1 MKNLLKQMK
10 GGDVVIL
17 VFLVLLSFL
26 PVIIFS
32 IQEGNVESD
41 FYTAVISSNGETV
54 HEIVLRDDGETE
66 TFEYTNDSGQTN
78 IVVREGTSIH
88 MHDADC
94 ADQLCVRQGEIN
106 TPGETVVC
114 LPHTFLIEITSSSEE
129 IETDNEID
137 AIT

>member
-1 MKNLLKQMK
+1 MKSFLKQMK
-10 GGDVVIL
+10 IGDIIIL

-32 IQEGNVESD
+32 IQEGSADSD
-41 FYTAVISSNGETV
+41 FYTAVISSNGQTV
-54 HEIVLRDDGETE
+54 HEIVLLDDGETE
-66 TFEYTNDSGQTN
+66 TYEYTNDNGKTN

-94 ADQLCVRQGEIN
+94 ADQLCVRQGDIR

-114 LPHTFLIEITSSSEE
+114 LPHTFLIEITSTSNE
-129 IETDNEID
+129 IDTDNEID
-137 AIT
+137 VTT

>member
-1 MKNLLKQMK
+1 MKNFLKQMK
-10 GGDVVIL
+10 SGDIIIL

-32 IQEGNVESD
+32 IQEGNAEGE
-41 FYTAVISSNGETV
+41 FHTALISSNGEVV
-54 HEIVLRDDGETE
+54 HEIILVDDDETE
-66 TFEYTNDSGQTN
+66 IFEYTNDNGKTN

-94 ADQLCVRQGEIN
+94 ADQLCVRQGDISR
-106 TPGETVVC
+106 PGETVVC
-114 LPHTFLIEITSSSEE
+114 LPHTFLIEITSGNEDLE
-129 IETDNEID
+129 IENEID

>member
-1 MKNLLKQMK
+1 MKSFLKQMK
-10 GGDVVIL
+10 IGDIIIL

-26 PVIIFS
+26 PVIIFA
-32 IQEGNVESD
+32 IQEGNAKSD

-54 HEIVLRDDGETE
+54 HEIVLRDDGKSE